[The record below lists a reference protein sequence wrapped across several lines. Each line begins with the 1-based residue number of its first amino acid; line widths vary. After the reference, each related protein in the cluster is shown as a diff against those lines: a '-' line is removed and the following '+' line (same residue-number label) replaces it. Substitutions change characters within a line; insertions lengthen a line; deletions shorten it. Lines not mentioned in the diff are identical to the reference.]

1 MFHVHRNQ
9 SFYNA
14 WHGRL
19 LARLKHFVAIGVGY
33 LELCAVLSG
42 IITAVISIARLAA
55 LRSTRYR
62 NETKKLSLLLTR

>member
-1 MFHVHRNQ
+1 MFHGHRNQ

-42 IITAVISIARLAA
+42 IIVAVISIASLIVPRF
-55 LRSTRYR
+55 TRYR
-62 NETKKLSLLLTR
+62 NETKK